1 MRLSGLIC
9 IGFSFLLAAL
19 PAQAQWK
26 WKDSKGTVVVSDTPP
41 PRSVPERDVLQ
52 KPEHVARRTAPATPA
67 ASAAVA
73 GADAAS
79 ATVTAKSKVDPELEA
94 RRKRA
99 EQEQA
104 DRHKADEQKVAA
116 VRADN
121 CKRAREQLATLESG
135 TRLVRTNEK
144 GEREFVD
151 DQGRADEMQRTRQII
166 SSECR

>member
-26 WKDSKGTVVVSDTPP
+26 WKDAKGTVVVSDTPP
-41 PRSVPERDVLQ
+41 PREVPERDVLQ
-52 KPEHVARRTAPATPA
+52 KPESAARRAAPAVQATQAAASAAEP

-73 GADAAS
+73 S
-79 ATVTAKSKVDPELEA
+79 KPKVDPELEA

-104 DRHKADEQKVAA
+104 NRHKADEEKVALA
-116 VRADN
+116 RADN
-121 CKRAREQLATLESG
+121 CKRAREHLATLDSG
-135 TRLVRTNEK
+135 ARLVRTNEK

-151 DQGRADEMQRTRQII
+151 DKARADEVQRTRQII
-166 SSECR
+166 STECR

>member
-9 IGFSFLLAAL
+9 VGFSFLLAAL

-26 WKDSKGTVVVSDTPP
+26 WKDAKGTVVVSDTPP

-52 KPEHVARRTAPATPA
+52 RPEQAARRAAAASAAAVAAAEP

-73 GADAAS
+73 
-79 ATVTAKSKVDPELEA
+79 AKPKVDPELEA
-94 RRKRA
+94 RRKRT

-121 CKRAREQLATLESG
+121 CKRAREHLASLDSG
-135 TRLVRTNEK
+135 ARLARTNEK
-144 GEREFVD
+144 GEREIMD
-151 DQGRADEMQRTRQII
+151 DKARADEVQRTRQIMA
-166 SSECR
+166 SECR